1 MTGMTDPTSPSGIFS
16 ERLSAERKRKGWT
29 QRELGERMRE
39 IGSRI
44 DRSVLAK
51 IEAGGRN
58 VTVDEVIAFAYALG
72 VPPISLL
79 LPLDNRGEVKLAGD
93 VSVPV
98 GRARAWWREADP
110 LTDDWEARSFFYGA
124 TDQLLAGI
132 GRRLVEAL
140 VIYRLATD
148 LVSEGVDDLQQV
160 ESYLRSI
167 EANAQAG
174 RDRLKGKRPEG
185 EVFLEAKRRQEAT
198 DPDVPLPK
206 LMDQIY
212 REDRGDRSN

>member
-1 MTGMTDPTSPSGIFS
+1 MDMTDPTPSRVFS

-29 QRELGERMRE
+29 QRRLGERMAA
-39 IGSRI
+39 IGSPI

-51 IEAGGRN
+51 IEAGGRK

-72 VPPISLL
+72 VPPMSLL
-79 LPLDNRGEVKLAGD
+79 LPPDNQGEVNLAGG

-110 LTDDWEARSFFYGA
+110 LTDDYVERNFFYGA

-148 LVSEGVDDLQQV
+148 LVSEGVDDLEQV
-160 ESYLRSI
+160 ESYLRMI
-167 EANAQAG
+167 ELNAHG
-174 RDRLKGKRPEG
+174 GLGRLKGKRPFG
-185 EVFLEAKRRQEAT
+185 EVLGEAIRRHEVL
-198 DPDVPLPK
+198 DPDVPIPE
-206 LMDQIY
+206 LMERIY
-212 REDRGDRSN
+212 REDRGEKE